1 MLAYRLI
8 RQRYT
13 GSPLLGS
20 HSEQDMVLLS
30 GSTKSQEA
38 QALVLDLLWTLRQN
52 HFLPTVCE
60 KGPSPN
66 PIVPISEEHR

>member
-1 MLAYRLI
+1 
-8 RQRYT
+8 
-13 GSPLLGS
+13 
-20 HSEQDMVLLS
+20 MVLLS

-38 QALVLDLLWTLRQN
+38 QALVLDLLCTLREN